1 MPVPYF
7 ALKDCALVTLATGKR
22 AIQLIEFRN
31 KLAEI
36 EVGSIYHHFWGTLLQ
51 ARFEEREYNNDFASW
66 IRHQVHDSILAEQ
79 LAVLDPTLFDTLG
92 DLRETM
98 LDLVDTRMEV
108 EPLLAST
115 HPGEPFVFERSQIVV
130 FDTGRHF
137 ENPEDLNAVFS
148 EMTTGSIFYHFVDA
162 RRRTSDRRDD
172 FSDWLAGFGED
183 YRDLQDSLA
192 QVDPYFGSLAELRDD
207 LNSLFNSHFS
217 PEAK

>member
-31 KLAEI
+31 QLAEI

-66 IRHQVHDSILAEQ
+66 IRHQVHDSILGEQ
-79 LAVLDPTLFDTLG
+79 LAVLDPILFDTLE

-98 LDLVDTRMEV
+98 LDLIDTRMEA
-108 EPLLAST
+108 EPLLASP

-137 ENPEDLNAVFS
+137 ENPADLNAVFS

-183 YRDLQDSLA
+183 YCDLQDSLA

-207 LNSLFNSHFS
+207 LNYLFNAHFS
-217 PEAK
+217 AEAT